1 MKATILTL
9 VILFCCLLNGI
20 AQNTR
25 ISNHNTIGWYT
36 YTGTFNLS
44 SKWGIHTEYQWR
56 RDNFI
61 TNWQQSLLRTGI
73 NFYANKKLTLRL
85 GYAWVET
92 YPYGEI
98 PLNKFGKTFTEHRIY
113 QMALITDKIGLVDI
127 SHRFMLEQRF
137 VGAFATAETKK
148 EDTWNYMNRL
158 RYMARLQ
165 IPFKK
170 NATVK
175 FPYAVVYDEI
185 FIGFGKNVGENI
197 FDQNR
202 MGILLG
208 YKFSNTINIEA
219 GYLSQIVQLGR
230 EVNGSNVF
238 QYNNGFIVNTVF
250 KFNLDK
256 KE

>member
-1 MKATILTL
+1 MRSYIL
-9 VILFCCLLNGI
+9 ILFILSAFL
-20 AQNTR
+20 ATVQTTR
-25 ISNHNTIGWYT
+25 IANHNKIGWYT
-36 YTGTFNLS
+36 YTGTFNITG
-44 SKWGIHTEYQWR
+44 KWGLHSEYQWR

-73 NFYANKKLTLRL
+73 NFSPNKKLTLRL

-98 PLNKFGKTFTEHRIY
+98 PLNKFGKQFVEHRVFEAA
-113 QMALITDKIGLVDI
+113 MLNDKVGMVDV
-127 SHRFMLEQRF
+127 SHRFMLEQRW
-137 VGAFATAETKK
+137 VAAFSAADVTN

-158 RYMARLQ
+158 RYMARVQ

-185 FIGFGKNVGENI
+185 FIGFGKKVGENI

-202 MGILLG
+202 LGLLVG
-208 YKFSNTINIEA
+208 CKINNTINIEA
-219 GYLSQIVQLGR
+219 GYLNQIVQLGR

-238 QYNNGFIVNTVF
+238 QYNNGLIVNMVF
-250 KFNLDK
+250 KFNLAK